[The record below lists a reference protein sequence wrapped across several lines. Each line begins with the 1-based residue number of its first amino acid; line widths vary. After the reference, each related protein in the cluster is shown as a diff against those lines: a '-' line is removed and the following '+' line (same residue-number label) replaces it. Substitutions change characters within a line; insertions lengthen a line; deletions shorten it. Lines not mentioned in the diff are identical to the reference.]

1 LAADWT
7 VRGAISGP
15 GHQVRVGRKHRHGQA
30 DLGGDHLGGVP
41 ADAGHLV
48 QAIHRIEWNA
58 RGVAVLAA
66 ARPWRL
72 GGGDVGDELF
82 DAGIEVFD
90 LCAEGV
96 YLLQQQGSELGLVV
110 VEAAGERI
118 DKGGVGSVALAGPP
132 LG

>member
-1 LAADWT
+1 LPLPVLPGRDLAADWT
-7 VRGAISGP
+7 VRGAILDRDTRCAS
-15 GHQVRVGRKHRHGQA
+15 VAKHRHGQA
-30 DLGGDHLGGVP
+30 DLGDDHLGGVT

-48 QAIHRIEWNA
+48 QVIHRIEPNA
-58 RGVAVLAA
+58 RGAAVLTA

-96 YLLQQQGSELGLVV
+96 YLLPQQGSEL
-110 VEAAGERI
+110 
-118 DKGGVGSVALAGPP
+118 
-132 LG
+132 